1 MLQQII
7 RNEWR
12 LWRRD
17 SRTSWLLTTI
27 AVLSVLALVFQLGDT
42 RKKTAVR
49 QAAQQDSRRA
59 WLSQGEKHP
68 HIAAHF
74 GNYAYKRPSVL
85 TVFDPGLTMYT
96 GTSVYME
103 PHRQNDFLLS
113 ESGEH
118 DTGAR
123 FGWFTP
129 AFVCQF
135 LVPLLI
141 ILLTFNLV
149 VSDKQAGTYAVYL
162 AQGASSRQIIFG
174 KAAAAFLLFAG
185 FITVYMLLAGFLAF
199 ITVASAFPPAS
210 FLYLWLAYLL
220 YYAIWCGI
228 GITVSAL
235 VKTPG
240 ASVSLLLLFWI
251 VTAVI
256 LPRWAASA
264 GEDLYPLTT
273 NYAFRKKVAEDIAN
287 GLNGHD
293 VQSDRARRIEDS
305 VLKAAHVDSVQQL
318 PFNLEG
324 YIMQRGEEYSS
335 RVYDTHFGTV
345 YTELENQRRVQS
357 LFAVASPAMLLR
369 NLSMAAANASLE
381 TEILF
386 QQDAERYRRGFVQ
399 AMNRDMML
407 HSAYGNWSWDHYKV
421 RRSLY
426 SDIHD
431 FEAPT
436 RPLRWRLSFIKTE
449 QVFMLLWLL
458 LITGAMAWTGRKNYR

>member
-17 SRTSWLLTTI
+17 GRTGWLLATI
-27 AVLSVLALVFQLGDT
+27 AALGLLAWVLQLHDT
-42 RKKTAVR
+42 SKKAGVR
-49 QAAQQDSRRA
+49 QAAQQASRTA
-59 WLSQGEKHP
+59 WLLQGEKHP

-113 ESGEH
+113 ESAEQN
-118 DTGAR
+118 TGAR

-129 AFVCQF
+129 TFVCQL

-162 AQGASSRQIIFG
+162 AQGASTRQVIFG

-185 FITVYMLLAGFLAF
+185 FITAYLLLAGCGAFLMA
-199 ITVASAFPPAS
+199 ASVFPLAS
-210 FLYLWLAYLL
+210 LLYLWLAYLV
-220 YYAIWCGI
+220 YYAVWCGT
-228 GITVSAL
+228 GILVSSLA
-235 VKTPG
+235 KTAG
-240 ASVSLLLLFWI
+240 AAVSLLLLFWI
-251 VTAVI
+251 VTGVI
-256 LPRWAASA
+256 LPRWAAGA
-264 GEDLYPLTT
+264 GENLHPLVT
-273 NYAFRKKVAEDIAN
+273 NYAFKKKVAEDIAN
-287 GLNGHD
+287 GINGHD
-293 VQSDRARRIEDS
+293 LQSDRARRMEDS
-305 VLKAAHVDSVQQL
+305 VLKAAHADSVQQL

-335 RVYDTHFGTV
+335 RVYDMHFSRI
-345 YTELENQRRVQS
+345 YAELENQRRVQS
-357 LFAVASPAMLLR
+357 LFALASPPMLLR

-381 TEILF
+381 TEIVF
-386 QQDAERYRRGFVQ
+386 QQDAEKYRRHFVQ
-399 AMNRDMML
+399 AMNSDMML
-407 HSAYGNWSWDHYKV
+407 HSTYGNQGWDQYKV
-421 RRSLY
+421 KKSLY
-426 SDIHD
+426 GDIHD

-436 RPLRWRLSFIKTE
+436 RPLRWRLYFVEME
-449 QVFMLLWLL
+449 QLFLLLWLL
-458 LITGAMAWTGRKNYR
+458 LTAGALAWISRKNYR